1 MSELS
6 GKYRQIMEELDN
18 TIQDKETLKFVKNKF
33 SDLSLLFIDII
44 DRITELTDTRIK
56 TIEQKQQEIANR
68 ILSVETI
75 VDGIENDIYEDGNY
89 EFEIVCPYCNY
100 EFTTDIEDEEKD
112 EIQCPECHNLIE
124 LDWNNTEAETSC
136 ISNCSHC
143 ASQCNLAEDVEEY
156 QPEKPEKQE
165 NDDEDM

>member
-44 DRITELTDTRIK
+44 DRITELTDSRIK
-56 TIEQKQQEIANR
+56 TIEQKQQEIANK

-75 VDGIENDIYEDGNY
+75 VDGIESDIYEDENY

-100 EFTTDIEDEEKD
+100 EFTADIEDEAKD

-124 LDWNNTEAETSC
+124 LDWNNAEGESSC
-136 ISNCSHC
+136 SSNCSHC
-143 ASQCNLAEDVEEY
+143 VSQCRVAEEEEKY

-165 NDDEDM
+165 DDDEDM